1 VPSTACGKCEF
12 KAASPPL
19 AGELRSGFHE
29 CWKQAWKW
37 DDQDFEEPTV
47 LELWKFT
54 KKRDLMEEG
63 KLKLSQLTPADIGF
77 DGSEPGLGGMSPQ
90 HRQWYQS
97 SGTWPGG
104 GAFYFDAAGMAAAMR
119 QWRYPYHFI
128 DFETSAVAIPFRRGQ
143 RPYETV
149 AFQFSHHVMREGGR
163 VEHASQCL
171 EVEPG
176 VDPTPALLRQLQA
189 ALGGDNGTVFRWA
202 THENT
207 VLNQLR
213 ARLLAEPNPAP
224 DRDGLVA
231 FIESITSRKV
241 HGVEIAGPRSMV
253 DLCKLAE
260 LHFFHPST
268 KGSNSLKKVLPA
280 LMQSSGFLRDLYG
293 QPVYGTPAMPSL
305 NLRSPMVWWRQEA
318 GVIADPYGLLPPV
331 FGHLTQRELAALEA
345 GVDESLQAGG
355 AAMAAYARLQFEAIE
370 PKERQ
375 AIKEALLR
383 YCELDT
389 LAMVMAVQAW
399 IAWI

>member
-1 VPSTACGKCEF
+1 
-12 KAASPPL
+12 
-19 AGELRSGFHE
+19 
-29 CWKQAWKW
+29 
-37 DDQDFEEPTV
+37 
-47 LELWKFT
+47 
-54 KKRDLMEEG
+54 
-63 KLKLSQLTPADIGF
+63 
-77 DGSEPGLGGMSPQ
+77 
-90 HRQWYQS
+90 
-97 SGTWPGG
+97 
-104 GAFYFDAAGMAAAMR
+104 MAAAMR
-119 QWRYPYHFI
+119 EWRYPYHFI

-163 VEHASQCL
+163 VEHANQCL

-176 VDPTPALLRQLQA
+176 VDPTLALLRKLKA

-224 DRDGLVA
+224 DRDELVA

-241 HGVEIAGPRSMV
+241 DGIEIAGPRSMV

-260 LHFFHPST
+260 LHYFHPST

-280 LMQSSGFLRDLYG
+280 LMQSSAFLRDLYG
-293 QPVYGTPAMPSL
+293 RPVYGTPAMPSK
-305 NLRSPMVWWRQEA
+305 NLKSPMAWWRQEA
-318 GVIADPYGLLPPV
+318 GDIADPYDLLPPV
-331 FGHLTQRELAALEA
+331 FGHLTKHELAALDA

-355 AAMAAYARLQFEAIE
+355 AAMAAYARLQFEEIE

-399 IAWI
+399 NAWI